1 MLIRVI
7 GSGACA
13 TLGDA
18 TQVKMASSISGMFPG
33 QQLTGSHPV
42 GGPGAPG
49 QPGFPMGAARAQGN
63 NTLVDE
69 LEASF
74 EVGCSSYRCC

>member
-1 MLIRVI
+1 MVLC
-7 GSGACA
+7 ACA
-13 TLGDA
+13 TQRDS
-18 TQVKMASSISGMFPG
+18 TQIKMASSISGMFPG
-33 QQLTGSHPV
+33 QQPPGSHPV

-49 QPGFPMGAARAQGN
+49 QPGFPMGAPRAQGN

-74 EVGCSSYRCC
+74 EVASLCVSFIVC